1 MRFRDLK
8 LINMNTMPGS
18 VELLDARPLRFR
30 VGAPLGPPEQEGDRH
45 RKQSAR
51 RVRQEGQPAREAA
64 EAAGRREE
72 RARDDGREDAR
83 RGPRRPV
90 WKSEFYGA
98 S

>member
-1 MRFRDLK
+1 
-8 LINMNTMPGS
+8 MNTMPGS
-18 VELLDARPLRFR
+18 VELLHARALRFR
-30 VGAPLGPPEQEGDRH
+30 VGLPLGPPEQEGDRH

-51 RVRQEGQPAREAA
+51 RVRQEWQPAREAA

-83 RGPRRPV
+83 RGARRPV